1 MFNTT
6 VDKFIIQFDQGLRTV
21 FGQPLGTK
29 RPNPAAVYPESEL
42 SPSEKRQII
51 ALMRINHAGE
61 VSAQALYQ
69 GQAITARS
77 DELRQ
82 TMQRS
87 AQEENDHLIWCQQRL
102 QELGGNTSWLN
113 PFWYTGSLLVG
124 ATAGAMGDK
133 YSLGFLAETERQV
146 VKHLEQ
152 HLAQLP
158 TQEQKAHAILVQMK
172 QDEAH
177 HALVAIQAGA
187 ANLPSPVTWLMT
199 GMSKIMTK
207 TAYWV

>member
-1 MFNTT
+1 MFNSAL
-6 VDKFIIQFDQGLRTV
+6 DQFIIQFDQGLRTV

-29 RPNPAAVYPESEL
+29 RSNPAAKYLETEL
-42 SPSEKRQII
+42 SPTEKRHII

-69 GQAITARS
+69 GQAITARNP
-77 DELRQ
+77 ELRQ

-102 QELGGNTSWLN
+102 QELGGNTSLLN
-113 PFWYTGSLLVG
+113 PFWYAGSLLIG
-124 ATAGAMGDK
+124 ATAGAVGDK

-187 ANLPSPVTWLMT
+187 ANLPAPVTWLM
-199 GMSKIMTK
+199 GAMSKVMTK
-207 TAYWV
+207 TAYWI